1 MIWVWTHATMNV
13 PLPFT
18 VVHAFSPVAVV
29 CLHRIRASRHH
40 HHFLFICR
48 PASIFSVSL
57 LVTIVSAILDPS
69 CTYAQVRC
77 CESYDSVLV
86 HRACCPRVSESQPHP
101 TLSIK
106 LVYIQQHSTKTQNR
120 MWVIIFESYFASCL
134 SL

>member
-1 MIWVWTHATMNV
+1 MIWVWTHPTMNV

-40 HHFLFICR
+40 HHFF
-48 PASIFSVSL
+48 VSL
-57 LVTIVSAILDPS
+57 LVTIVSTILDPS

-101 TLSIK
+101 TFYIK
-106 LVYIQQHSTKTQNR
+106 LDYIQQHSTKTQNR
-120 MWVIIFESYFASCL
+120 IWMIIFESYLASCL